1 MDASL
6 SDGVDGVRGNREVPP
21 QSTHGAPTC
30 AARPC
35 GWEEGGPW
43 GKHGFP
49 HGSEPE
55 ASDAAGFV
63 EIAALESELV
73 AARERRF
80 ARA

>member
-1 MDASL
+1 MSGEG
-6 SDGVDGVRGNREVPP
+6 SQGNREVPP
-21 QSTHGAPTC
+21 TN
-30 AARPC
+30 RPL
-35 GWEEGGPW
+35 EEGDSG

-49 HGSEPE
+49 PGSEPE

-73 AARERRF
+73 AARSRKL